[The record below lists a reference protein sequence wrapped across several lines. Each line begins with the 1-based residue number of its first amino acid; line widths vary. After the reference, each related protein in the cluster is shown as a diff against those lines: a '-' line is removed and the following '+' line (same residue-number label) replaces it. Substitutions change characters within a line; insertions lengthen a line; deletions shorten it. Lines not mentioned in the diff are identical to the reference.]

1 MLIHNSLNFECYGT
15 CAFVKNRILG
25 FVVEQTRH
33 SDSLL
38 VATTQRITP
47 FTLHIPAAF
56 SFDDIIDLKE
66 LENIDQ
72 VFILDAL
79 GMHLIDRVWV
89 NDLITQRTER

>member
-1 MLIHNSLNFECYGT
+1 MLIHNSFNFECYGT
-15 CAFVKNRILG
+15 CAFVKNRVLG

-38 VATTQRITP
+38 VATTQRIAP
-47 FTLHIPAAF
+47 FTLHIPATF